1 MTLVRYDTHESVAV
15 LTVDNPP
22 VNALSPGVPKGI
34 VEGVCRANSDSNV
47 HAIVLVGAGR
57 GFIAGADIRF
67 FSKPWPEGEELS
79 LIHI

>member
-1 MTLVRYDTHESVAV
+1 MTLVKYDTRDDVAI

-34 VEGVCRANSDSNV
+34 VEGVSQANADSNV
-47 HAIVLVGAGR
+47 RAIVL
-57 GFIAGADIRF
+57 
-67 FSKPWPEGEELS
+67 LS